1 MTSMQVRLDQLGTWV
16 TPSRGLKS
24 WSGTPFFTLFPHFT
38 HEDETLVRSSLLHF
52 FVCPQNTLDPHA
64 FGARGRHVSF
74 WYKGSRQKFVLS
86 PLEDQSWVVLTDPKS
101 RKSLGRDQ
109 RGAAKRTRF
118 CGFCAPF
125 PCEFGVEI
133 GTSND
138 LLPLEIGPTWYFGP
152 PLLPHQRLSRKS
164 STSWVSKPTPKVK
177 NHSGGTHEGPRKE
190 PDSAAFVPR
199 FRVNSA

>member
-1 MTSMQVRLDQLGTWV
+1 MISRYKSALKMTSIHVRLDQLGTWV

-52 FVCPQNTLDPHA
+52 FVCPQSTLDPHA
-64 FGARGRHVSF
+64 FGAGGRHVSF

-86 PLEDQSWVVLTDPKS
+86 PLGDQSWVS
-101 RKSLGRDQ
+101 G
-109 RGAAKRTRF
+109 
-118 CGFCAPF
+118 
-125 PCEFGVEI
+125 
-133 GTSND
+133 
-138 LLPLEIGPTWYFGP
+138 
-152 PLLPHQRLSRKS
+152 
-164 STSWVSKPTPKVK
+164 PTPKVE
-177 NHSGGTHEGPRKE
+177 NHSGGTNEGPRKE